1 LHLQEPGPAKDTES
15 SDASEPTDG
24 APMNGAP
31 ASGAP
36 TDGVPADGAP
46 MDGVPTDS
54 MPTGGAPASGA
65 LTADAPAGGP
75 VTPQRTSRTGRN
87 LPVAI
92 AVGLGLGGLAVT
104 TLFTVKST
112 FLIMMGA
119 AVVVALWELDRALR
133 PREIRLPLVPLYAG
147 QAALWT
153 CAYWLGYK
161 AALAALGLTL
171 IALMGW
177 RLHGPAT
184 GYLRDITASMFAVAY
199 LPLPGMFVVLMLS
212 DPGGARRTLLFL
224 ALTVGSDT
232 GGYFAGILL
241 GKHPLVP
248 LISPK
253 KTWEGLAGS
262 ALLCLVLGGVLLPAL
277 LHGHVWQGLLLGAAV
292 VAVAT
297 MGDLIESMI
306 KRDLGIKDMG
316 SLLPGHGGALD
327 RIDAM
332 LVSAPVTWLLLI
344 VFIPR

>member
-1 LHLQEPGPAKDTES
+1 MSPRWTSCSNTRKRSCSRSSLHLQEHGPAEDAESVEGNEPMTDAAPGGSSAAKDSAAEDGTAKDSETEDS
-15 SDASEPTDG
+15 TAKDSETE
-24 APMNGAP
+24 
-31 ASGAP
+31 
-36 TDGVPADGAP
+36 
-46 MDGVPTDS
+46 DS
-54 MPTGGAPASGA
+54 
-65 LTADAPAGGP
+65 TAKDSETEDSTAK
-75 VTPQRTSRTGRN
+75 RTSRAGRN

-92 AVGLGLGGLAVT
+92 AVGLGLGGLAIG

-119 AVVVALWELDRALR
+119 AVAIALWELDRALR
-133 PREIRLPLVPLYAG
+133 PRGIRLPLIPLYAG

-177 RLHGPAT
+177 RLHGTAT
-184 GYLRDITASMFAVAY
+184 MFAVAY

-212 DPGGARRTLLFL
+212 DPAGARRTLLFL

-232 GGYFAGILL
+232 GGYFAGILI

-253 KTWEGLAGS
+253 KT
-262 ALLCLVLGGVLLPAL
+262 
-277 LHGHVWQGLLLGAAV
+277 WQGLLLGAAV

-332 LVSAPVTWLLLI
+332 LVTAPVTWLLLI
-344 VFIPR
+344 VFVPH